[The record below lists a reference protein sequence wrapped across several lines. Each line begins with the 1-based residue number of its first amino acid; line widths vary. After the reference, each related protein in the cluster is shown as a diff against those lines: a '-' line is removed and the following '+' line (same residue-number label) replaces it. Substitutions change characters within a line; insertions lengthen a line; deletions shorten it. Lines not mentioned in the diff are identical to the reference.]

1 MPRPQTHRAL
11 QDASRVG
18 TVENQRSKQSPR
30 GWSLEQESIEF
41 SSAVASSSACAIFR
55 ARACRF
61 YVIRYYSAFE
71 TSGTQP
77 FGEKSPRSAVTV
89 ASKLFRIVR
98 LHIGAPVRC
107 SAAFV
112 RRHPYLLAHWSG
124 WEILQRTRFHLR
136 KKQDRSSHIIAAT
149 SFQLTIRS
157 QHHQAAKDSRGPVAI
172 GRQRQYNPYPVLDR
186 Y

>member
-1 MPRPQTHRAL
+1 MPHPQTHRAL

-41 SSAVASSSACAIFR
+41 SSSVASSSACAIFR
-55 ARACRF
+55 ARACTF
-61 YVIRYYSAFE
+61 YVIRHYSAFE
-71 TSGTQP
+71 KSGTQP

-98 LHIGAPVRC
+98 LPIGATVSC
-107 SAAFV
+107 SALV
-112 RRHPYLLAHWSG
+112 RRHPYLLAQWSG

-136 KKQDRSSHIIAAT
+136 KKQDRGSHIIAPT